1 MKIRFELTGLMPLL
15 IHADNVEASDELT
28 AWRRDPK
35 NKSITVPGD
44 DRSPGWTWQSYL
56 THDGKNVAIPSE
68 YLMVA
73 LRQAGAQMIL
83 KKQKTFKEI
92 SQSGMC
98 VHTEFVE
105 FQGGKGRI
113 DMEDVW
119 AMRDLPFKEQAEKVR
134 NLGFRLF
141 VKRARIQTSKNIRVR
156 PRFDAWRAAGEIV
169 VFDHA
174 QELTYEVVSKLFQL
188 AGRVGI
194 GDWRPGCKT
203 PGPFGMFDA
212 TLSKI

>member
-1 MKIRFELTGLMPLL
+1 
-15 IHADNVEASDELT
+15 
-28 AWRRDPK
+28 
-35 NKSITVPGD
+35 
-44 DRSPGWTWQSYL
+44 
-56 THDGKNVAIPSE
+56 
-68 YLMVA
+68 MVA

-98 VHTEFVE
+98 VHTEFIE
-105 FQGGKGRI
+105 FSGGSGKV
-113 DMEDVW
+113 DMENVW
-119 AMRDLPFKEQAEKVR
+119 AMRDLPFKKQAEMVR
-134 NLGFRLF
+134 DLGFRLF
-141 VKRARIQTSKNIRVR
+141 VKRAKVGTSKHIRVR
-156 PRFDAWRAAGEIV
+156 PRFDTWRATGEIV
-169 VFDHA
+169 VFEHA
-174 QELTYEVVSKLFQL
+174 QELTYDVVCKLFEL